1 MTVTEPH
8 VVSLERGVDELLA
21 CSRQVVALT
30 DELCERVREEE
41 ADTLAAALQERD
53 MLLVRLVE
61 LREQLKPML
70 VNAAERETIAATF
83 RNAIGHLGGSDRMLM
98 ERLQERKQKAFSA
111 LVEAQRQ
118 QQLTNYI
125 R

>member
-1 MTVTEPH
+1 
-8 VVSLERGVDELLA
+8 
-21 CSRQVVALT
+21 
-30 DELCERVREEE
+30 
-41 ADTLAAALQERD
+41 
-53 MLLVRLVE
+53 
-61 LREQLKPML
+61 ML
-70 VNAAERETIAATF
+70 VNAVERGTIVATF
-83 RNAIGHLGGSDRMLM
+83 RNAIEQLGGSDRVLM